1 MIANNTTNQDFFTML
16 KWKDITIGM
25 LQEIGELPDDLNPIE
40 KTAHTVAIIKGLPYE
55 EVEKWTLND
64 LRKIDLS
71 FLEQEPKHRLK
82 WTFKHKG
89 RRFNKASYDEQRLH

>member
-1 MIANNTTNQDFFTML
+1 ML

-40 KTAHTVAIIKGLPYE
+40 KTAHTVAIIKGLSYE

-64 LRKIDLS
+64 LRKIV
-71 FLEQEPKHRLK
+71 K
-82 WTFKHKG
+82 
-89 RRFNKASYDEQRLH
+89 